1 MIKWCETTQSK
12 AILGSTLTSTT
23 DATGLGS
30 GVAEIHNEVRL
41 DIRDSDCKQLAG
53 TLTRDLIFPL
63 LAINKG
69 WADFRRCPRLVFDVT
84 EGEDIKT
91 YSESLPKLVGIG
103 MKIPVQWAHETLHIP
118 LPASE
123 DEEVLT
129 TSKPAAPTPPE
140 PEPTP
145 EKEDP
150 KKADAKAA
158 LAALMDAAEAGF
170 PDQAALDGA
179 LESLAPVLQPQVA
192 AWVKPALEALAKCD
206 GPESALALLARENP
220 LTNDALLTEALAR
233 ALFVTELL
241 GAAGAR
247 VELGRD

>member
-53 TLTRDLIFPL
+53 SLTRDLIYPL

-69 WADFRRCPRLVFDVT
+69 WADYRRCPRLVFDVT

-103 MKIPVQWAHETLHIP
+103 MKIPTQWAHETLRIP
-118 LPASE
+118 LPSSDKE
-123 DEEVLT
+123 DVLAT
-129 TSKPAAPTPPE
+129 AKPAAEPPQ
-140 PEPTP
+140 PPQDKP
-145 EKEDP
+145 DDKE
-150 KKADAKAA
+150 AAAAKAL
-158 LAALMDAAEAGF
+158 LAALRDAAKQDAADF

-179 LESLAPVLQPQVA
+179 LEDLAPALQPQIVA
-192 AWVKPALEALAKCD
+192 WLKPALDALAKAS
-206 GPESALALLARENP
+206 GPEAALALLASENP
-220 LTNDALLTEALAR
+220 MTDDAVLVEAISR

-241 GAAGAR
+241 GADGVR
-247 VELGRD
+247 LELKP